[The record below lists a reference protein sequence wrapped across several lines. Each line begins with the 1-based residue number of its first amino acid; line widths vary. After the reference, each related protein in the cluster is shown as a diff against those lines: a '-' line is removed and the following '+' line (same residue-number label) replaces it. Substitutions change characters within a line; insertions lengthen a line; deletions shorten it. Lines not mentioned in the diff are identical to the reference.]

1 MFVCFINEVQRKIL
15 FSDVTETLH
24 KRVLLVFGVAADT
37 HFGYIKPGGVGGFE
51 SEGNNNVPVCAVAV
65 WKSGSVL
72 PGLCSF
78 PPLRVRVV
86 TQTYLCS
93 HNLKLAISSVARW
106 HADLF
111 ISSFAWERCLSSLF
125 S

>member
-15 FSDVTETLH
+15 FSDVTVTLH

-37 HFGYIKPGGVGGFE
+37 HFGYIKPCGVGGFE
-51 SEGNNNVPVCAVAV
+51 LEGNNNVPVCAVSV

-86 TQTYLCS
+86 T
-93 HNLKLAISSVARW
+93 
-106 HADLF
+106 
-111 ISSFAWERCLSSLF
+111 
-125 S
+125 

>member
-15 FSDVTETLH
+15 FSDVTVTLH

-37 HFGYIKPGGVGGFE
+37 HFGYIKPCGVGGFE

-86 TQTYLCS
+86 T
-93 HNLKLAISSVARW
+93 
-106 HADLF
+106 
-111 ISSFAWERCLSSLF
+111 
-125 S
+125 